1 VRDLHNKLLGMQAML
16 LERPGAPL
24 KLLELSDRRPAAG
37 EVSVRV
43 AACGVCRTDLHVVD
57 GELPNPKLPIVP
69 GHEIVGYIDM
79 IGDGVS
85 ALAIGQRVGVP
96 WLGRTCGE
104 CRYCRNGAENL
115 CDRPLFTG
123 YTRDGGYATQA
134 IADARYVF
142 ALPADGDD
150 VATAPLLCAGL
161 IGWRSLQI
169 AGDGEK
175 LGLYGFGAAA
185 HIVAQVARWQGR
197 QVFAFTRKGDAAA
210 AAFAS
215 KLGAVWA
222 GSSEDPAPEPL
233 DCAIIYAPV
242 GSLVPLALRAV
253 RRGGRVVC
261 AGIHMSDIPSFPY
274 DILWHERELKSV
286 ANLTRK
292 DGEEFFKIVPKVGIE
307 TQTAPYPL
315 ARANEALGDL
325 RSGRLQGAAV
335 LVP

>member
-1 VRDLHNKLLGMQAML
+1 MV

-24 KLLELSDRRPAAG
+24 RLLELSDRRPMAG
-37 EVSVRV
+37 EVSIRV

-69 GHEIVGYIDM
+69 GHEIVGRVDM
-79 IGDGVS
+79 IGAGVS
-85 ALAIGQRVGVP
+85 ALAVGQRVGVP

-104 CRYCRNGAENL
+104 CRYCRNGSENL

-123 YTRDGGYATQA
+123 YTRDGGYATQT

-142 ALPADGDD
+142 ALPAQGDD

-197 QVFAFTRKGDAAA
+197 QIFAFTRRNDAAA
-210 AAFAS
+210 AAFAK

-222 GSSEDPAPEPL
+222 GSSEDPPPEPL

-242 GSLVPLALRAV
+242 GPLVPQALRAV
-253 RRGGRVVC
+253 RKGGRVVC

-292 DGEEFFKIVPKVGIE
+292 DGEDFFKIVPKAGIE
-307 TQTAPYPL
+307 TQTVSYPL

-325 RSGRLQGAAV
+325 RNGRLQGAAV